1 MRTLQIFKGLGPLDA
16 KTVGRDS
23 LLRAA
28 IGLPLM
34 IALLTRLAVPIL
46 AQQIGAATGFDLPAY
61 QAAIMSGALLLITPT
76 ICGLVVGFL
85 LLDQRDDRTLAAL
98 QVTPLPLRAYLAYR
112 LAAPLLLSLVMTVV
126 AFPLAGLAGAG
137 MPAVLLAA
145 LTAAPFA
152 PLAALG
158 LATFAEN
165 KVQGLAL
172 LKGCSVL
179 LLAPIAAIFVPA
191 PWQWALGI
199 APTFWPAQL
208 YQALGAGQPGWWIYL
223 LAGLAYQGLLLA
235 ALLRRFQRVMYG

>member
-1 MRTLQIFKGLGPLDA
+1 MHALHILKGLGPLDA

-28 IGLPLM
+28 IGLPLL
-34 IALLTRLAVPIL
+34 IALLTRLAVPVL
-46 AQQIGAATGFDLPAY
+46 AQQISAATGLGISAY

-76 ICGLVVGFL
+76 VCGLVVGFL
-85 LLDQRDDRTLAAL
+85 LLDLRDDRTLAAL
-98 QVTPLPLRAYLAYR
+98 QVTPLPPRVYLAYR
-112 LAAPLLLSLVMTVV
+112 LAAPMLLSLAMTVA

-137 MPAVLLAA
+137 IAAVLLAA

-152 PLAALG
+152 PLVALG
-158 LATFAEN
+158 LATYAEN

-179 LLAPIAAIFVPA
+179 LIAPIAAIFVPK
-191 PWQWALGI
+191 PWQWALGL

-208 YQALGAGQPGWWIYL
+208 YRALDMGEPSWWIYL

-235 ALLRRFQRVMYG
+235 ALLRRFQRVMYR